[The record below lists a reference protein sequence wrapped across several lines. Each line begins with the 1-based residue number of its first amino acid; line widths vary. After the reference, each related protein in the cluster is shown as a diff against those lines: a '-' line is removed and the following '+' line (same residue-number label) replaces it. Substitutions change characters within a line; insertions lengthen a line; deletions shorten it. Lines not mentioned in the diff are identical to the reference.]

1 MWYVIPFAILLIILF
16 ILKKRES
23 NKLNEKPTQATKS
36 AQKIQESEQA
46 PPPSTTTTSTANT
59 TPTQTNQTALNSN
72 ILQELQQINPLT
84 IHNIELLISEK
95 KFSLAEALINKTL
108 KQHPDSAALFLYLLD
123 IHLELEDQMAIEQ
136 LINYL
141 QNANKKD
148 ILAQIQAK
156 KAAQLQPSKDEF
168 PETHRS
174 DQSPIFDEEIV
185 LAQQANADLTATG
198 QPLFT
203 DLEFEQKSDISIA
216 KTEAQPERQALE
228 FVIETVE
235 PEPNQISEDSA
246 QSSFNELENLEFN
259 VAFSDAAVGLENNT
273 ENQPIKSPIDP
284 ISKIYPE
291 ATTCDEVELNLI
303 LAEYY
308 IKLGAFDAAS
318 RLISEQEQQY
328 NDLQRQQSQNLL
340 NSMAS

>member
-1 MWYVIPFAILLIILF
+1 MWYVISFVILLIILF

-36 AQKIQESEQA
+36 EQKLQESDQT
-46 PPPSTTTTSTANT
+46 PPPSITTTSTAN
-59 TPTQTNQTALNSN
+59 PTQTNQTALNSN
-72 ILQELQQINPLT
+72 ILQELQQINPIT

-108 KQHPDSAALFLYLLD
+108 KQHPDSAALFLYLVD

-141 QNANKKD
+141 QSANKKD
-148 ILAQIQAK
+148 ILTQVQAK
-156 KAAQLQPSKDEF
+156 TATQLQPSKDDF
-168 PETHRS
+168 SETHRS
-174 DQSPIFDEEIV
+174 DQSPILAGEI
-185 LAQQANADLTATG
+185 ASEQQAHADLTTTG

-203 DLEFEQKSDISIA
+203 DLEFEQKTDISIA

-235 PEPNQISEDSA
+235 PKPSQISEDNA
-246 QSSFNELENLEFN
+246 QSSFNEPENIELD
-259 VAFSDAAVGLENNT
+259 VPFSDATTEPENKT

-291 ATTCDEVELNLI
+291 ATTCDEIELNLI
-303 LAEYY
+303 LAEHY

-318 RLISEQEQQY
+318 RLISEQEPQY
-328 NDLQRQQSQNLL
+328 NDLQRQQTQNLL

>member
-1 MWYVIPFAILLIILF
+1 MWYVIPFVILLIILF

-36 AQKIQESEQA
+36 EQKLQESDQA
-46 PPPSTTTTSTANT
+46 PPPSVTTTSTAN
-59 TPTQTNQTALNSN
+59 PTQSNQTALNSN
-72 ILQELQQINPLT
+72 ILQELQQINPIT

-108 KQHPDSAALFLYLLD
+108 KQYPDSAALFLYLVD

-141 QNANKKD
+141 QSANKKE
-148 ILAQIQAK
+148 ILAQVQAK
-156 KAAQLQPSKDEF
+156 KTAQLLLSKNEF
-168 PETHRS
+168 SETHRS
-174 DQSPIFDEEIV
+174 DQSLSFAEEI
-185 LAQQANADLTATG
+185 ASEQQAHADLTTTG

-228 FVIETVE
+228 FVIETAE
-235 PEPNQISEDSA
+235 PEPSQISEDNA
-246 QSSFNELENLEFN
+246 QSSFNEPENLEFD
-259 VAFSDAAVGLENNT
+259 VAFPDAAAELENKT

-291 ATTCDEVELNLI
+291 ATTCDEIELNLI
-303 LAEYY
+303 LAEHY

-318 RLISEQEQQY
+318 RLISEQEPQY